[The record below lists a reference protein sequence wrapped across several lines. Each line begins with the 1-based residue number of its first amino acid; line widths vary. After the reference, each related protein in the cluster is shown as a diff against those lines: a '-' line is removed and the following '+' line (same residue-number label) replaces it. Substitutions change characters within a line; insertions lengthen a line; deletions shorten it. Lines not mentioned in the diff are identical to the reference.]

1 MGAGLTW
8 KSQHN
13 YTCNSVAPSHQNLP
27 GWHRFCPIRNPLD
40 GSNVSIIIVGQGILD
55 KDLLLLSLT
64 FVGAGAQAQE
74 TAVFIMRT
82 AP

>member
-1 MGAGLTW
+1 MLEIEVTYKRSLVQTPRSHRPIHW
-8 KSQHN
+8 M
-13 YTCNSVAPSHQNLP
+13 APPLS
-27 GWHRFCPIRNPLD
+27 NPLD